1 MIIVQLYTISP
12 SPYLLNHV
20 RTIDKEP
27 NQMYTPL
34 TESEKKRERL
44 YIIYSLFFIYIYNI
58 YYLYIRVF
66 VCVNSI

>member
-12 SPYLLNHV
+12 SPYLLNYV

-34 TESEKKRERL
+34 TESEKKERDYIL
-44 YIIYSLFFIYIYNI
+44 YIVSFLFIYNK